1 MGLFDLNDDDRARAA
16 AHIQAAEALAGVVP
30 DLPAG
35 TPQRPVHQV
44 AVIGAGTMGG
54 GIAMALANAGL
65 DVVLVD
71 ADAAGLDRGLARL
84 RDNYATTVKRGK
96 LDDAGMAQR
105 LARIRGTV
113 ALADA
118 AQADLVIEA
127 VFEDLA
133 LKQALFRDLD
143 AIAKPGAILAT
154 NTSGLDINAIA
165 AVTGR
170 PQDVVGAHFF
180 SPAHVMKLLEVVR
193 TAHTAPDVVATLMAL
208 GRRLGK
214 TAVLARV
221 YPGFIGNA
229 LFRQY
234 NREAHFLVEDG
245 ALPHEVDAALTTFGY
260 AMGIFAVHDMAGNDV
275 GYPTRKAQ
283 MATRATDRRWNDL
296 ILKLVEQ
303 GRLGQKA
310 GQGWYRYQ
318 PGSRTPQRDPA
329 LEAFIVAESARM
341 GITRAPVDEQQILER
356 CLFGMVNEG
365 ARLLE
370 LGIALRPS
378 DIDLVYLTGYG
389 FPAAQGG
396 PMFMADRIG
405 LATVAARVQQ
415 LHQQL
420 GAWWAPAPLLL
431 QLAAEG
437 RSFADW
443 QAAQAGPAGAGAAVG
458 AVAGAA

>member
-1 MGLFDLNDDDRARAA
+1 MSFFDLSDDDRARAA
-16 AHIQAAEALAGVVP
+16 AHIRAAEALAGQIP
-30 DLPAG
+30 GIPAD
-35 TPQRPVHQV
+35 TPLRPIHQV

-71 ADAAGLDRGLARL
+71 ADAAGLERGL
-84 RDNYATTVKRGK
+84 DNIQSNYATTVKRGK
-96 LDDAGMAQR
+96 LDAAGMQAR
-105 LARIRGTV
+105 LSRIRGTLH
-113 ALADA
+113 LADA
-118 AQADLVIEA
+118 AAADLFIEA

-133 LKQALFRDLD
+133 LKQRLFADIA

-154 NTSGLDINAIA
+154 NTSGLDIGQIA
-165 AVTGR
+165 AATGR

-180 SPAHVMKLLEVVR
+180 SPAQVMRLLEVVR
-193 TAHTAPDVVATLMAL
+193 TDATAADVIATLMAL
-208 GRRLGK
+208 GKRLGK

-221 YPGFIGNA
+221 WPGFIGNA
-229 LFRQY
+229 LFRPY

-245 ALPHEVDAALTTFGY
+245 ALPHEVDAALTGFGY

-296 ILKLVEQ
+296 IMKLVEQ

-310 GQGWYRYQ
+310 GKGWYRYE
-318 PGSRTPQRDPA
+318 PGSRTPQRDA
-329 LEAFIVAESARM
+329 ELEAFIVAESARL
-341 GITRAPVDEQQILER
+341 GISRAPVDSQQILAR

-370 LGIALRPS
+370 HGIALRPS
-378 DIDLVYLTGYG
+378 DIDLVYLSGYG

-405 LATVAARVQQ
+405 LGVVAARVQQ
-415 LHQQL
+415 LHRQL
-420 GAWWAPAPLLL
+420 GAWWEPAPLLL
-431 QLAAEG
+431 QLAAQG

-443 QAAQAGPAGAGAAVG
+443 QRERA
-458 AVAGAA
+458 